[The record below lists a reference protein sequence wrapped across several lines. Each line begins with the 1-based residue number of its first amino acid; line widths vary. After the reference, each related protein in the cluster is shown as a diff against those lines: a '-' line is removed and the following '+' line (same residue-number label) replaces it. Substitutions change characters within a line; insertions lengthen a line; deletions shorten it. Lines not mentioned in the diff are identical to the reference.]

1 MVRYKAIQDIQCN
14 TIQYYKTHT
23 INPENSDALG
33 QCDEKDD
40 ETGHVVVEKF
50 ENIDT
55 TLKHKHDN
63 RQYFWDHGI
72 QNIRPGFLGDVMG
85 MNTV

>member
-1 MVRYKAIQDIQCN
+1 M
-14 TIQYYKTHT
+14 IQYYKIPT
-23 INPENSDALG
+23 IDPENSDALG
-33 QCDEKDD
+33 QCYEKDD

-63 RQYFWDHGI
+63 RQY
-72 QNIRPGFLGDVMG
+72 V
-85 MNTV
+85 